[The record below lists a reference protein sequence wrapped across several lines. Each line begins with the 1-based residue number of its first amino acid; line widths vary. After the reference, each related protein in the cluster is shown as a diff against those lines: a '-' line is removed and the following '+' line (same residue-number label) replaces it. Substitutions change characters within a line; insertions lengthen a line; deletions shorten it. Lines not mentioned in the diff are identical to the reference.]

1 MTTAVER
8 GAPVRDCG
16 GPVPLP
22 VGPARVETRFAPRAP
37 ATGWSSTS
45 LDREQAL
52 ERLTVGPFAL
62 DSVGGRKRRRH
73 GVTASLDWLG
83 AQPGQTWQ
91 VRWLAS
97 GADAAGSAW
106 RRTPAQWLQMTGR
119 HPQARAD
126 AIGAAFTVA
135 ICADLVR
142 PSTGWFVTRGAPRRR
157 PGPRHGPGP

>member
-16 GPVPLP
+16 PVLSP
-22 VGPARVETRFAPRAP
+22 VGPARVETRFVPRAP

-45 LDREQAL
+45 LDRLQAL
-52 ERLTVGPFAL
+52 ERLTGGSFAL

-73 GVTASLDWLG
+73 GVTALLDWLG

-91 VRWLAS
+91 DRWLAS
-97 GADAAGSAW
+97 GADAAGAAW
-106 RRTPAQWLQMTGR
+106 RRIPGQWLQMTGR
-119 HPQARAD
+119 HSQARAD

-142 PSTGWFVTRGAPRRR
+142 AEYPRPLPGSGR
-157 PGPRHGPGP
+157 PGPARGRRR